1 MKLNDMI
8 RLTKGKNR
16 NKNID
21 LKTKKWNK
29 YPEFEP

>member
-8 RLTKGKNR
+8 LLTKGKNR

-21 LKTKKWNK
+21 LKTKMKQC
-29 YPEFEP
+29 PEFEP